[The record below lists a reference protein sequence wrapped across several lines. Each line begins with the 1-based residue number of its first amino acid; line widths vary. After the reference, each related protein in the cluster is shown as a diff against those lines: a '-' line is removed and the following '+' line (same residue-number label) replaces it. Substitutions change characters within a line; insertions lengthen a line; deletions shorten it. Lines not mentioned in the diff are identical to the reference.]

1 MEALAESEKLVAP
14 QYGVCVWRLESTT
27 ITYRQPNFP
36 SAPTSQTSFP
46 PNLESVFVDDGRTRV
61 APRDYKPG
69 GKYEGQLDCFDAL
82 EDDDINQSL
91 QLS

>member
-14 QYGVCVWRLESTT
+14 QYGVCVWRLESTST
-27 ITYRQPNFP
+27 HRQPNSP
-36 SAPTSQTSFP
+36 SAATGQTSSS

-69 GKYEGQLDCFDAL
+69 GKYQGQLDCFDAL